1 MAFSTYLGNALL
13 NEMLKNTNFAPLATV
28 YVSYH
33 TGDPGLT
40 GANEV
45 SGNNYARAS
54 VASADWGTVSGKT
67 VSNANAITFNQ
78 ASGSQGTITHVG
90 IWDALTTGNFLCGG
104 ALTTPVVVSS
114 GNTPQFA
121 VGDLDV
127 TVA

>member
-33 TGDPGLT
+33 TGDPGLV
-40 GANEV
+40 GSNEV
-45 SGNNYARAS
+45 TGNNYARAS
-54 VASADWGTVSGKT
+54 VASTDWGTVSGKT
-67 VSNANAITFNQ
+67 VSNVNAITFNQ

-90 IWDALTTGNFLCGG
+90 IWDAATTGNFLCGG

-127 TVA
+127 TVS